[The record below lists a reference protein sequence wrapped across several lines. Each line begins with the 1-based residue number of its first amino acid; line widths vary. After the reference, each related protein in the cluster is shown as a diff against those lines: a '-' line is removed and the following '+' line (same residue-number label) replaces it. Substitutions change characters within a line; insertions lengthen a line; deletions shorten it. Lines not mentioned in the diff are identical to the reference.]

1 LARRSSIACDVRVAT
16 LLRIAFAAIVTGWMI
31 YRADPGR
38 VGAALQDVSWRW
50 IAGAILLVLVDR
62 SLMAYRW
69 MALLAPLSPA
79 ERPPFATV
87 LRIFFVSS
95 FIGSF
100 LPSVGGDAVR
110 TWSLARDGVA
120 GSRSLASVL
129 LDRLLGVI
137 SIVLAALLGLALA
150 PDLLGDTL
158 VQWAL
163 MLAVMASAVGLAFVF
178 SGTLHAALQPMVSRL
193 PDGRP
198 RVVAGRLL
206 AALRAYDAHRG
217 VLALVLLASLGV
229 QVLRILQAW
238 MLGMSLAIAAPLS
251 AYFAF
256 VPIILLVM
264 QVPITVSGLGTS
276 QVGFEVMFARAGVP
290 AAPAIALSLLFVGL
304 GVVGNLPGGLVYLIG
319 RNAAEL
325 KARPTTDHPRG

>member
-1 LARRSSIACDVRVAT
+1 
-16 LLRIAFAAIVTGWMI
+16 
-31 YRADPGR
+31 
-38 VGAALQDVSWRW
+38 
-50 IAGAILLVLVDR
+50 
-62 SLMAYRW
+62 
-69 MALLAPLSPA
+69 MALLTPLSPA
-79 ERPPFATV
+79 SRPPFGTV

-95 FIGSF
+95 FVGSF

-110 TWSLARDGVA
+110 TWSLARDGVP
-120 GSRSLASVL
+120 GSQSLASVL

-163 MLAVMASAVGLAFVF
+163 TLAVVASAVGAAVVF
-178 SGTLHAALQPMVSRL
+178 SARLHAALQPVVTHL
-193 PDGRP
+193 PEGRP

-217 VLALVLLASLGV
+217 MLVVVLLASLAV

-238 MLGMSLAIAAPLS
+238 MLGLSLGIAAPLTT
-251 AYFAF
+251 YFAF
-256 VPIILLVM
+256 IPIILLVM

-276 QVGFEVMFARAGVP
+276 QVGFEVMFARAGVSS
-290 AAPAIALSLLFVGL
+290 ASAIALSLLFVGL
-304 GVVGNLPGGLVYLIG
+304 GVVGNLPGGLLYLTG
-319 RNAAEL
+319 KGAPDL
-325 KARPTTDHPRG
+325 KARPASDRVL